1 METKTFEVEG
11 IGKFEFIPELPH
23 TIFFMDRR
31 KKMASFVGGL
41 RNLLTLETMM
51 NDGLEPDES
60 VIPHTYKIRG
70 SADEMTQK
78 LGWAALLEYNRAA
91 SMVDM
96 QDHIT
101 KFPEGKSLERLTAE
115 EYGKVEEEFNKQLD
129 SFRNPD
135 KKASESFS
143 SSPQT

>member
-1 METKTFEVEG
+1 METKSFEIAG
-11 IGKFEFIPELPH
+11 IGEFQFVPELPH
-23 TIFFMDRR
+23 AVFFMDRR
-31 KKMASFVGGL
+31 KRMASFVGGI

-51 NDGLEPDES
+51 SDGLDVDEATK
-60 VIPHTYKIRG
+60 TYKIRE

-78 LGWAALLEYNRAA
+78 LGWVALLEYNRAS
-91 SMVDM
+91 SMVEM

-101 KFPEGKSLERLTAE
+101 KFPEGKTIERLTAE

-135 KKASESFS
+135 KKAPEPSS
-143 SSPQT
+143 SSPQS